1 MTAREALAAIK
12 AALEAGP
19 TDGPWWGDF
28 ASMMRNG
35 SPQVVEYFVRRD
47 GDDISIAAEIV
58 NPESGL
64 PSEANAAFI
73 AACNPVAIRAL
84 LAEVE
89 RLRAELAE
97 VKRDAEHLRS
107 ESVTLAG
114 ILRDCDSVLAT
125 IEPESTAEAD
135 SMADL
140 RRAIAYAL
148 GPYGDTGNLPGIEP
162 RRRIVFACPVCAA
175 SLERTS

>member
-1 MTAREALAAIK
+1 MIDDDERIIRETLQ
-12 AALEAGP
+12 AGP
-19 TDGPWWGDF
+19 TPGPWTVLPAIAGEQCV
-28 ASMMRNG
+28 SRVNLLE
-35 SPQVVEYFVRRD
+35 VVPPTGVELARD
-47 GDDISIAAEIV
+47 AVDATY
-58 NPESGL
+58 
-64 PSEANAAFI
+64 I
-73 AACNPVAIRAL
+73 AACSPDRIERV
-84 LAEVE
+84 LAEVG

-114 ILRDCDSVLAT
+114 ILRDCDAVLAT

-148 GPYGDTGNLPGIEP
+148 DPYGNTDNLPGIEP
-162 RRRIVFACPVCAA
+162 RRRIIFACPVCAA
-175 SLERTS
+175 SMERTP

>member
-1 MTAREALAAIK
+1 MINESLGRLTKCALAWQ
-12 AALEAGP
+12 G
-19 TDGPWWGDF
+19 TTF
-28 ASMMRNG
+28 ASDVNAL
-35 SPQVVEYFVRRD
+35 V
-47 GDDISIAAEIV
+47 AE
-58 NPESGL
+58 L
-64 PSEANAAFI
+64 
-73 AACNPVAIRAL
+73 
-84 LAEVE
+84 E

-114 ILRDCDSVLAT
+114 ILRDCDAVLVT
-125 IEPESTAEAD
+125 IEPESTTESD

-148 GPYGDTGNLPGIEP
+148 DPYGNTDNLPGIEP

-175 SLERTS
+175 SLERTP

>member
-1 MTAREALAAIK
+1 MLTAREALAAIK

-64 PSEANAAFI
+64 PSEANAAYI
-73 AACNPVAIRAL
+73 AAANPAALRAII
-84 LAEVE
+84 EHVE
-89 RLRAELAE
+89 RLEAALRQCHYALDRWLDCPEDATSYDNAMQRAILAE
-97 VKRDAEHLRS
+97 
-107 ESVTLAG
+107 
-114 ILRDCDSVLAT
+114 AT
-125 IEPESTAEAD
+125 ARATVEA
-135 SMADL
+135 
-140 RRAIAYAL
+140 
-148 GPYGDTGNLPGIEP
+148 TK
-162 RRRIVFACPVCAA
+162 
-175 SLERTS
+175 